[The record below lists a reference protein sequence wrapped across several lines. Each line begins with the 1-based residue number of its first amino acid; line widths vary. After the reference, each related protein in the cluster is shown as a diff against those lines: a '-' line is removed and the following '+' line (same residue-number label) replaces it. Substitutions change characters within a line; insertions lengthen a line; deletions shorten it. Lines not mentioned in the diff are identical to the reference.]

1 VRGSGHSRNGKSVK
15 TIQTETGF
23 LAIEV
28 PRDRNGAFE
37 PQLVAKRQLEGF
49 DDKIL
54 ALCMRR
60 VYPLALFRA
69 IWKSCTGWMCRPR

>member
-1 VRGSGHSRNGKSVK
+1 VK

-54 ALCMRR
+54 ALYARGLSTR
-60 VYPLALFRA
+60 YSGHLEKLYGVDVSPTLISNRKRSF
-69 IWKSCTGWMCRPR
+69 